1 MNSLT
6 PVLLRVFA
14 PLLLTLFLISAC
26 ATPGSATGP
35 GFIVTDHY
43 EGIMISTNNPGK
55 KRGTA
60 CTENIAGL
68 VTSGD
73 ATISAAM
80 KDGAITQVS
89 SVDRR
94 YKSILGLYGKMCTI
108 VTGN

>member
-1 MNSLT
+1 MKHHPLA
-6 PVLLRVFA
+6 A
-14 PLLLTLFLISAC
+14 PLAFAALILTAC
-26 ATPGSATGP
+26 ATPGSSTGP
-35 GFIVTDHY
+35 GFVYTDHY
-43 EGIMISTNNPGK
+43 EGVMITTNVPGK

-60 CTENIAGL
+60 CTQNIAGL

-89 SVDRR
+89 SVDHS
-94 YKSILGLYGKMCTI
+94 YKGVLGLYGKMCTI

>member
-1 MNSLT
+1 MSSII
-6 PVLLRVFA
+6 RVFS
-14 PLLLTLFLISAC
+14 PLLLLLLILCSC

-35 GFIVTDHY
+35 GYVVTNHY
-43 EGIMISTNNPGK
+43 EGILISTNAPGK

-89 SVDRR
+89 SVDHH
-94 YKSILGLYGKMCTI
+94 YKSILGIYGKMCTI

>member
-1 MNSLT
+1 MNSFT
-6 PVLLRVFA
+6 QVIAPSLLSLFVFC
-14 PLLLTLFLISAC
+14 SC
-26 ATPGSATGP
+26 ATLGSATGP
-35 GFIVTDHY
+35 GFIVTNHY
-43 EGIMISTNNPGK
+43 EGILVSTNPPGK

-89 SVDRR
+89 SVDHH
-94 YKSILGLYGKMCTI
+94 YKSILGIYGKMCTI